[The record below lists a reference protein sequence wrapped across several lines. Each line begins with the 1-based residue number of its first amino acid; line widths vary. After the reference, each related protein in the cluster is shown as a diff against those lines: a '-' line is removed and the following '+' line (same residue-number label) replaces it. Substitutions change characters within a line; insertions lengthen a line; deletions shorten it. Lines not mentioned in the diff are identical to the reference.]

1 MGIPQWCSKEIPEA
15 HKHPAVWAYQTA
27 QTKVGWYTWKNQRIG
42 VEGKS
47 YVTEN
52 NVFSMC
58 FHVGHCFFP
67 MCFHC
72 FSHEDMG
79 DAGFNSPWDQSTRF
93 RYTGNSIVFQKGW
106 MAGNGWRW
114 GEWLTQ
120 VQWWVLSLWLGKSME
135 GISRCFIRY
144 HKDNHENN
152 ESVEW
157 LFTGNLIMGKQFR
170 KKNGFFLPE
179 SNPAISI
186 LQATEQTQLHWDWL
200 DESPS
205 GY

>member
-1 MGIPQWCSKEIPEA
+1 MKIVTGNHRFSHEIWGFPVKEKMPN
-15 HKHPAVWAYQTA
+15 KPTG
-27 QTKVGWYTWKNQRIG
+27 KQR
-42 VEGKS
+42 
-47 YVTEN
+47 
-52 NVFSMC
+52 
-58 FHVGHCFFP
+58 
-67 MCFHC
+67 

-135 GISRCFIRY
+135 GISRCFIRN

-157 LFTGNLIMGKQFR
+157 QFTGNLIMGKQFR